1 MSDHPDQIILKAI
14 IRDFRADHDDFE
26 TDHFTGD
33 VNGLNHEPETGIVK
47 ARLDADGKPV
57 YNGHPKK
64 GTKTTSGKAA
74 FDQWYKNN
82 PDREVHCDL
91 VLHHTGDGHY
101 AFEDRAFFP
110 LDPYKNKFG
119 TLYQEIFDD
128 QGRLTPVGEK
138 VITQNV
144 GVLKDE
150 VTKEPLT
157 WEQVEGRFRDD
168 RAKEHNYH
176 FTLEGKTKFTY
187 YGGEI
192 FAFDGDDDLWIFI
205 DGKLV
210 IDLGGLH
217 RSARADLD
225 LNLDSELNRK
235 RNRAKQPNTLVLKL
249 KEDLGIENEENLE
262 LVLEVGKQYDI
273 HMFYAERHTFDSNCC
288 IYTSLKFEQPPSPP
302 VPQPAYRRVSI
313 EARKD
318 AIEPF
323 VIEPII
329 SKPGVPGQ
337 FEIILDEPAPAGGIK
352 VKYEL
357 VNNGSA
363 KTAIEN
369 VDFNL
374 NPAIHEITIPEG
386 HQSAFIDVIPLQD
399 SVKEG
404 REAVVAKLIEYSECG
419 YSLGKEQDT
428 VYIRDMAPVERIVC
442 VAPVRTIVRREEEIV
457 LIRRVRK
464 VEEVDSSPACPVN
477 TTQVTPGQQ
486 QE

>member
-1 MSDHPDQIILKAI
+1 MSQHPDQIILKAT

-26 TDHFTGD
+26 TDRFTGD
-33 VNGLNHEPETGIVK
+33 VNGLKHEPETGIVK
-47 ARLDADGKPV
+47 ATLGADGKPV
-57 YNGHPKK
+57 YNGDPKK

-74 FDQWYKNN
+74 FDQWYKND
-82 PDREVHCDL
+82 PDTEVECDL
-91 VLHHTGDGHY
+91 VLHNTGDGQY
-101 AFEDRAFFP
+101 IFEDRAFFP
-110 LDPYKNKFG
+110 LDQYKNKFG
-119 TLYQEIFDD
+119 TLYQEIFDA

-150 VTKEPLT
+150 VTQEPLT
-157 WEQVEGRFRDD
+157 WEQVERRFKDE
-168 RAKEHNYH
+168 RAKQHNYH

-187 YGGEI
+187 RGYEY
-192 FAFDGDDDLWIFI
+192 FTFEGDDDLWIFI

-217 RSARADLD
+217 RSVKGELD
-225 LNLDSELNRK
+225 
-235 RNRAKQPNTLVLKL
+235 LKL
-249 KEDLGIENEENLE
+249 KNEFDTKLVLSLKEEKPRGLGIKHAEDHLKLE
-262 LVLEVGKQYDI
+262 LEVGKQYDI

-302 VPQPAYRRVSI
+302 VQKPAYRRVSI

-337 FEIILDEPAPAGGIK
+337 FEIILEEPAPAGGIK

-374 NPAIHEITIPEG
+374 NPAIHEVTIPEG
-386 HQSAFIDVIPLQD
+386 HQSAFIDVIPLKD

-419 YSLGKEQDT
+419 YSLSKEQDT

-464 VEEVDSSPACPVN
+464 VEEVDASPTCPVN
-477 TTQVTPGQQ
+477 TTQVTPSQ
-486 QE
+486 QEE

>member
-82 PDREVHCDL
+82 PDREVQYDL
-91 VLHHTGDGHY
+91 VLHNTGDGHY
-101 AFEDRAFFP
+101 LFEDRAFFP
-110 LDPYKNKFG
+110 LDQYKNKFG
-119 TLYQEIFDD
+119 TLYQEIFDAK
-128 QGRLTPVGEK
+128 GKLTPVGEK

-150 VTKEPLT
+150 VTQEPLT

-168 RAKEHNYH
+168 RAKQHNYH

-187 YGGEI
+187 RGYEY
-192 FAFDGDDDLWIFI
+192 FTFEGDDDLWIFI

-217 RSARADLD
+217 RSAKGELD
-225 LNLDSELNRK
+225 
-235 RNRAKQPNTLVLKL
+235 LKL
-249 KEDLGIENEENLE
+249 KNENDTKLVLSLKEEKPRGLGIKHAEDNLKLE
-262 LVLEVGKQYDI
+262 LEVGKQYDI

-318 AIEPF
+318 GIEPF

-486 QE
+486 EE